1 MPKSWARHSST
12 SDAGDRNSPGA
23 STPRPRSSRLA
34 VSPRSATA
42 RTGVGSRALRPP
54 SPGRW
59 IHQAGWLQV
68 LDGDIDLDR
77 KVVVLGLVLG
87 PLVEKNFRLSP
98 IISRGNPAVF
108 FSTWIDDLL
117 WLLLIVFFVGPLLI
131 RAMAHLRPVR
141 PAQPGPTTC

>member
-1 MPKSWARHSST
+1 VLIG
-12 SDAGDRNSPGA
+12 AGVLGYFL
-23 STPRPRSSRLA
+23 RS
-34 VSPRSATA
+34 V
-42 RTGVGSRALRPP
+42 
-54 SPGRW
+54 
-59 IHQAGWLQV
+59 
-68 LDGDIDLDR
+68 DLDR
-77 KVVVLGLVLG
+77 TVVVLGLVLG
-87 PLVEKNFRLSP
+87 PLVEKNFRLSL